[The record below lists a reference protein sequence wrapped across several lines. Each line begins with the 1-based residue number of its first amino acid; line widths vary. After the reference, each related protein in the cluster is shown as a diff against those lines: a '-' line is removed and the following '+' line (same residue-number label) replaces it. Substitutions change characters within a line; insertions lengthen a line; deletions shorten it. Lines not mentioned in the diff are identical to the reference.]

1 MGVPDL
7 GQIASVIKDPML
19 SNLFTLEIPNIPTGT
34 SDEQYVLLQC
44 QQVAKPGW
52 TINNVEAQL
61 FGHTLEYA
69 GNKTFGHD
77 MSATYVDN
85 SAGVILRIFERWG
98 EICRGSKT
106 QLGSYKNDYARDA
119 KLTIF
124 DTTGVAVLIYTIYG
138 VWPNTLP
145 DVSLD
150 GSNSSIISHAIGFK
164 YDWYDKTGGSSS

>member
-1 MGVPDL
+1 MGVPDI
-7 GQIASVIKDPML
+7 GQIGAVIKDPML
-19 SNLFTLEIPNIPTGT
+19 SNLFTFEIPNIPTGT
-34 SDEQYVLLQC
+34 ADEQYVLLQC

-77 MSATYVDN
+77 LSATYVDN
-85 SAGVILRIFERWG
+85 SKGTILRIFEKWG

-106 QLGSYKNDYARDA
+106 QTGSYKNDYARDA

-124 DTTGVAVLIYTIYG
+124 DTNNQAVLIYTIYG
-138 VWPNTLP
+138 VWPSQLP
-145 DVSLD
+145 DTQLD
-150 GSNSSIISHAIGFK
+150 GTNATLISHGIGLK
-164 YDWYDKTGGSSS
+164 YDWYEKTGGSTD